1 MVSKSVYGTDAKPM
15 LICPSVSKRHV
26 SVWSEQKGMLTS
38 FVMTV
43 SLCWHDDMIDH
54 TSWAQHLGWMGSAGD
69 VGVMCDKS
77 CSSMITSLL
86 TIRFPVLWCSWC
98 RMVFAHVSSCFLG
111 LGNFDCEIFWFNF
124 SGWIF
129 WWCVWLINFI
139 IVMSAQ
145 EQHNIKVCYL
155 NLWPALSL
163 LW

>member
-1 MVSKSVYGTDAKPM
+1 MVSTSEYDTDAKPM
-15 LICPSVSKRHV
+15 LIIHRC
-26 SVWSEQKGMLTS
+26 QKDMCLCGRDKK
-38 FVMTV
+38 FVIHNVVMTV
-43 SLCWHDDMIDH
+43 VPYWHDDMVDH

-77 CSSMITSLL
+77 CSSMITSVL

-98 RMVFAHVSSCFLG
+98 RMVLAHVSSCFLG
-111 LGNFDCEIFWFNF
+111 LGNFDCGIFWFNF